1 MYDGR
6 VSGGRE
12 SFKLNENNSLLVVFP
27 GKKISR
33 LGGLKKIQE
42 PTNEDPEKLW
52 YDTNIVELTEGDWA

>member
-27 GKKISR
+27 GKELSPQ
-33 LGGLKKIQE
+33 G
-42 PTNEDPEKLW
+42 TEK
-52 YDTNIVELTEGDWA
+52 DSGANK